1 MPTSHLSGFFILI
14 CQISFMTYSGGF
26 PCAREIVLK
35 RELVHFSD
43 ILHAMKAVLSY
54 HHVCKKT
61 KSSLIDTD
69 YMLVIPF
76 LVNVLSTTRPEQ
88 LVLETTLSVLIEEFL
103 TFMTNR
109 PVYMRESYVQVN
121 KYQYL
126 CFNPV

>member
-1 MPTSHLSGFFILI
+1 
-14 CQISFMTYSGGF
+14 MTYSGGF

-35 RELVHFSD
+35 PELVHFSD

-109 PVYMRESYVQVN
+109 PVYIRESYVQVN

-126 CFNPV
+126 CFNPVNCSTVDIYNKSDL